1 MIIVYKEH
9 FSSAYFISHI
19 HVKGETVQASDKAGE
34 KRPAWQ
40 GQGQGQGRAQPP
52 TGYKT
57 LQARLTT

>member
-19 HVKGETVQASDKAGE
+19 HVKGETVKASDKAGE

-40 GQGQGQGRAQPP
+40 GQGVRSLRPDIKL
-52 TGYKT
+52 YKHV
-57 LQARLTT
+57 